1 MGLVLRHLRFPLI
14 IMARGRV
21 ARKNKNTQGNDSPK
35 QDVPD
40 VYQEMLS
47 VVVPSSPTLSS
58 QEGRAV
64 KRRRVGG
71 RIVTQRDE
79 SSINLQPE
87 NGGSDAN
94 DSGLDELF
102 EDENPPQQQAV
113 QTDSEDS
120 ADSDV
125 DWEEV
130 QVRDHA
136 SQHSTPEPEN
146 AKGEVLSLVMRDHGD
161 ENIVKLSGRLK
172 RKPMTAEDK
181 QLRVQIHKMH
191 VCCLIAHVHIRNHWC
206 NDEEVYVGC

>member
-1 MGLVLRHLRFPLI
+1 
-14 IMARGRV
+14 MARGRV
-21 ARKNKNTQGNDSPK
+21 AKKNQSTKGKDSTK

-47 VVVPSSPTLSS
+47 VVVPSSPTQLS

-71 RIVTQRDE
+71 RIVTQ
-79 SSINLQPE
+79 
-87 NGGSDAN
+87 NGN
-94 DSGLDELF
+94 DSTGHQPDHGKTSADDSDMDELF
-102 EDENPPQQQAV
+102 EDVKPPQQQTV

-136 SQHSTPEPEN
+136 SQQTTPEPEN
-146 AKGEVLSLVMRDHGD
+146 AEGQALSLVMGDYGD
-161 ENIVKLSGRLK
+161 ENKAKLSERPK
-172 RKPMTAEDK
+172 RKPLTAEDK
-181 QLRVQIHKMH
+181 QLRVQVHKMH
-191 VCCLIAHVHIRNHWC
+191 ICCLIAHVHIRNHWC
-206 NDEEVYVGC
+206 NDEEVYVGR